1 MPYTS
6 FYTDQMVEELRS
18 SAPLDR
24 SKADYYADKWQ
35 TTRKSII
42 SKCLIEKIE
51 YNNIPPRTPVY
62 RAIPVKAD
70 YIKTI
75 SENTGQSYQGLDRAP
90 LSDLAKLAQYFKPR
104 G

>member
-1 MPYTS
+1 MAYTS
-6 FYTDQMVEELRS
+6 FYTDQMVEELRK

-42 SKCLIEKIE
+42 SKCLVEKIE
-51 YNNIPPRTPVY
+51 YTNVPPRPTVY
-62 RAIPVKAD
+62 RGIPVKAD
-70 YIKTI
+70 YIKIIEET
-75 SENTGQSYQGLDRAP
+75 TGQNYQGLFRCP
-90 LSDLAKLAQYFKPR
+90 LKDLETLAKYLKPS